1 MSLKSATLIAIIGEF
16 ISLLWAISIN
26 IGVLN
31 WNRAVSVVIS
41 IIGTG
46 SLLIFL
52 VTLYLKQNK

>member
-1 MSLKSATLIAIIGEF
+1 MSLKNATLIAIIGEF
-16 ISLLWAISIN
+16 ISLLWAVSIN
-26 IGVLN
+26 VGLLN

-52 VTLYLKQNK
+52 LTLYLKQNR